1 MITPPELRQQARCLL
16 ADARRARN
24 NAEKKLLL
32 ELAAKVLETAA
43 KLEREES
50 EGELD
55 LVPLLQEVG
64 FKRRRIKLRF

>member
-1 MITPPELRQQARCLL
+1 MITPPELRQQARRLL
-16 ADARRARN
+16 ADARYARN

-43 KLEREES
+43 KLEKEES

-55 LVPLLQEVG
+55 LMQLRQEARS
-64 FKRRRIKLRF
+64 KRRF

>member
-1 MITPPELRQQARCLL
+1 MITPPELRQQARRLL